1 VGSVKKCRL
10 YRRCDSS
17 PIRAEHLRYT
27 ELQISSE
34 LLDQPEFTDQAK
46 KILICSTPRS
56 GSYLLCR
63 QMINAGLGIPHE
75 YFNPIVMRQMA
86 PRLGLESDLRGL
98 TWSPRLGLEGDP
110 RRRTWWPR
118 GWKDRLLV
126 RLRRAPAA
134 ETAFLRKYLNF
145 LLTRRCQGGI
155 FAAKVHFRDY
165 RKTLANAVGD
175 ELLKDTLFIQLY
187 REDILKQAVSE
198 HFAQLTGQW
207 GIDESVTTTPAANPN
222 FLDPGAV
229 DRAVNDLADQDR
241 GWRVFFARRGIVPLS
256 ISYERLSEDPFSFV
270 ELIARSIGIDPGTLR
285 RGYSETAP
293 RLAGDPAFPS
303 KDEVADHYLAAMA
316 SRRFV
321 ASQT

>member
-1 VGSVKKCRL
+1 MRV
-10 YRRCDSS
+10 YRRCPSS
-17 PIRAEHLRYT
+17 PIRVEHLRYT

-34 LLDQPEFTDQAK
+34 LLDQPEFTGQPR

-86 PRLGLESDLRGL
+86 PRLGLENDLRGL
-98 TWSPRLGLEGDP
+98 TWSPRLGLEGELRKRSWSP
-110 RRRTWWPR
+110 RAWKHRLFSRRQRTP
-118 GWKDRLLV
+118 V
-126 RLRRAPAA
+126 A
-134 ETAFLRKYLNF
+134 EMAFLRKYLRF
-145 LLTRRCQGGI
+145 LLTRRCQGGV

-165 RKTLANAVGD
+165 RKTLANPVGD

-241 GWRVFFARRGIVPLS
+241 GWRVFFARRGIVPVS
-256 ISYERLSEDPFSFV
+256 ISYERLSQDPFSFV
-270 ELIARSIGIDPGTLR
+270 ELIARRVGIDPVALR
-285 RGYSETAP
+285 RGYRETTP
-293 RLAGDPAFPS
+293 GLAGRPALPS

-316 SRRFV
+316 NRRSA